1 MRAAE
6 VRLANET
13 WEAMFRA
20 QATLA
25 QEFEYTGDWGQV
37 LPREYGVLYALAGA
51 PEGVRMTALCD
62 DVLLT
67 QAGISRLVDRLE
79 RRGLVERRP
88 DPDDARATRVLLT
101 EKGAAVQVSSGRMHA
116 TQVAQAMLR
125 ALDADELA
133 ELGRLSRKLL
143 AAAEATGSQ
152 ASEETE
158 RTES

>member
-1 MRAAE
+1 
-6 VRLANET
+6 
-13 WEAMFRA
+13 
-20 QATLA
+20 
-25 QEFEYTGDWGQV
+25 
-37 LPREYGVLYALAGA
+37 
-51 PEGVRMTALCD
+51 MTALCD

-79 RRGLVERRP
+79 GRGLVERRP
-88 DPDDARATRVLLT
+88 DPDDARATRILLT

-143 AAAEATGSQ
+143 AAAGATGSQ